1 MNLHVLNFM
10 CLQMFAFMNI
20 ELQSIV
26 YNCDDDDDDDYDS

>member
-1 MNLHVLNFM
+1 M

-26 YNCDDDDDDDYDS
+26 YDCDDDDNDDDYDS